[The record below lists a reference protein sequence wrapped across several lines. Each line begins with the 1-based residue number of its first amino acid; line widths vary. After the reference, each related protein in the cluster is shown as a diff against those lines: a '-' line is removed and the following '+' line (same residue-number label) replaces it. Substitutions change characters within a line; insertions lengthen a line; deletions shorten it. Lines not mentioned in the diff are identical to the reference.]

1 MCDKPPNLLP
11 MPSFDTPDYEADGV
25 HLTAYSGLEFV
36 LHMFDSACTILYNLN
51 TDPGVKVIQN
61 KESTR
66 VLEDRMVALEQ
77 DHRRLCDVVDLKI
90 AIDSELSD
98 IQINERNEDC
108 PRISSEIVG
117 KSRQRRTFRS

>member
-1 MCDKPPNLLP
+1 

-36 LHMFDSACTILYNLN
+36 LHMFDSACTILGNVN

-108 PRISSEIVG
+108 PRILSEIVG